1 MMIMRIEMTLADMLQ
16 QRITPLSKRKP
27 PKMQRVSKGRAEN
40 AIRLMPHLKEPI
52 TAHDLA
58 DKLDIPYN
66 TVYSYLVVLLEE
78 GLVKESKG
86 LRPVLWVIK

>member
-1 MMIMRIEMTLADMLQ
+1 MTLAEMLQ
-16 QRITPLSKRKP
+16 QKVTPLFKRKP
-27 PKMQRVSKGRAEN
+27 PKMQRIVRGRLANAE
-40 AIRLMPHLKEPI
+40 RLLPSLKAPI

-66 TVYSYLVVLLEE
+66 TVYSYLVALLEE

-86 LRPVLWVIK
+86 LRPVLWAAK

>member
-1 MMIMRIEMTLADMLQ
+1 MTLAEMLQ
-16 QRITPLSKRKP
+16 QKVTPLFKRKP

-40 AIRLMPHLKEPI
+40 ATRLLPSMKEPI

-66 TVYSYLVVLLEE
+66 TVYSYLVVLLEA
-78 GLVKESKG
+78 GRVKESKG
-86 LRPVLWVIK
+86 LRPALWAAK